1 MEYSTMSY
9 FQNSQGQSNQPS
21 QPNQPGQPGQNPR
34 RPNHRNRFRHQSN
47 SSSSQRFGQRPQGQ
61 RSNRP
66 NPNGNRHGGFRPPTQ
81 SQPTAAEQHFF
92 SSVSVDPTPR
102 IRLETGLSELTT
114 RAIDLLAPIGRG
126 QRGLIVSPPK
136 SGKTTILKHLCQA
149 ITASQPDMKVYCLLI
164 DERPEEVT
172 DFRRNVTAEVRW
184 SSSDQP
190 YENHIRV
197 AQMLMRQAVEEADSG
212 KDVMILLDSL
222 TRLARVHNLAT
233 RGMGRTLSGGV
244 DAAGLLIP
252 RKIFGSARKIEHRGS
267 LGILATILVQTG
279 SRMDDV
285 IFQEFKGTGNM
296 ELVLSREVSDRRIFP
311 ALNIKETGTRKEEL
325 LLSSEELDGTRRL
338 RAALAGMN
346 DIDAA
351 QTLVDLLKKYP
362 TNELILASL
371 R

>member
-1 MEYSTMSY
+1 MSRFQHSRRHQNQNDRPHHRPYSPQHPHSSNNNNRPHSSHSSGSRHHR
-9 FQNSQGQSNQPS
+9 FHRRGPHHRPPVSANQPT
-21 QPNQPGQPGQNPR
+21 P
-34 RPNHRNRFRHQSN
+34 
-47 SSSSQRFGQRPQGQ
+47 
-61 RSNRP
+61 
-66 NPNGNRHGGFRPPTQ
+66 
-81 SQPTAAEQHFF
+81 AEQRFF
-92 SSVSVDPTPR
+92 SSVSIDPHPR
-102 IRLETGLSELTT
+102 IKLETGLNALTT

-190 YENHIRV
+190 YDNHIRV
-197 AQMLMRQAVEEADSG
+197 AQTLMRQAVEEANTG

-233 RGMGRTLSGGV
+233 RGVGRTLSGGV

-252 RKIFGSARKIEHRGS
+252 RKIFGTARKIENGGS
-267 LGILATILVQTG
+267 VGILATILVQTG

-296 ELVLSREVSDRRIFP
+296 ELVLSREISDRRIFP
-311 ALNIKETGTRKEEL
+311 AINVKETGTRKEEL
-325 LLSSEELDGTRRL
+325 LLSKEELEGMYRL
-338 RAALAGMN
+338 RSALAAMS
-346 DIDAA
+346 DVDAA
-351 QTLVDLLKKYP
+351 QTLVDLLNKYP
-362 TNELILASL
+362 NNDLVLASL